1 MAKLKF
7 FIRTREASGSTN
19 LYVRIN
25 RPSVGISWWVNT
37 NITVDVAAWTKAQ
50 GSAKALARY
59 FDTDEGKAVQELTR
73 EVDDVIKN
81 LFAQKK
87 LNCNEDKS
95 KLEKAISNVVNV
107 KGIKANEEAEQRK
120 AEARKAKAEE
130 ERERLC
136 VVANYYDDF
145 FKRITSGELRQGRD
159 AAKYRTA
166 SIQVWRTFGKH
177 LHGYLRARHCEG
189 ITFDQINKSFAD
201 GFTNYLD
208 GLGVML
214 STRNTQVNCM
224 RKLCS
229 SAAEEE
235 RNTNLIS
242 LKVWHSRQEKDS
254 DKRAEIALSDAEIDA
269 LYNMKLTGQ
278 QEQVRDMWCL
288 GYFCGQR
295 VSDYS
300 RLTKDNFARTRNGLD
315 VISLK
320 QQKTGRELLIP
331 ILDERVF
338 ELCLKYDYHFPGC
351 NREVQNRL
359 IKVVAKQLSE
369 SVKSLREWCRTRLT
383 TKERG
388 KEESYIEMTKRL
400 AAGGKL
406 TGEEAKRY
414 RRMREYAAEHGSD
427 EGQLYRR
434 DSSGEVIRQR
444 WELITCHTSRRSAVT
459 SMYDSGIY
467 DLRDIMSVSGHTTL
481 RNAERYIRRDIVA
494 QAESVAE
501 KAEKAKE
508 VKLKRKEA

>member
-25 RPSVGISWWVNT
+25 RPSVGISWWINT

-159 AAKYRTA
+159 AAKYRAA

-359 IKVVAKQLSE
+359 IKVVAKQLSGMVQDTADHE
-369 SVKSLREWCRTRLT
+369 RARERRKLHRND
-383 TKERG
+383 K
-388 KEESYIEMTKRL
+388 
-400 AAGGKL
+400 AAGSWREADWRG
-406 TGEEAKRY
+406 GEEIQADAGICSGARE
-414 RRMREYAAEHGSD
+414 RRGAALPTRQQRRSD
-427 EGQLYRR
+427 TPAVGANHLPHLAQER
-434 DSSGEVIRQR
+434 SNKHVRQR
-444 WELITCHTSRRSAVT
+444 H
-459 SMYDSGIY
+459 
-467 DLRDIMSVSGHTTL
+467 LRPARHNVSEWAHD
-481 RNAERYIRRDIVA
+481 AP
-494 QAESVAE
+494 
-501 KAEKAKE
+501 
-508 VKLKRKEA
+508 KRGTVYSS